1 MRGLRG
7 LWFRLFV
14 LWFCAAQVLFLV
26 LGARLFFDLRAAAS
40 ALRQQ
45 EALLEA
51 GSRAAPQGVAE
62 LERVKQEAQAR
73 LQEASASLPE
83 SLKSADVLEQVYLA
97 ALAAGV
103 QLGQVGLSGSSAEGT
118 ALRKV
123 AVVSV
128 SATVPDTRALLRFVS
143 ELEKGPRPAHVRLP
157 SLQVFSVPTAVNLQ
171 VEFWSRKGLEVP

>member
-1 MRGLRG
+1 MRR

-62 LERVKQEAQAR
+62 LE
-73 LQEASASLPE
+73 
-83 SLKSADVLEQVYLA
+83 
-97 ALAAGV
+97 
-103 QLGQVGLSGSSAEGT
+103 
-118 ALRKV
+118 
-123 AVVSV
+123 
-128 SATVPDTRALLRFVS
+128 
-143 ELEKGPRPAHVRLP
+143 KGPRPAYVRLP
-157 SLQVFSVPTAVNLQ
+157 SLQVFSVPTAVSLQ
-171 VEFWSRKGLEVP
+171 VEFWSRRGLEAP